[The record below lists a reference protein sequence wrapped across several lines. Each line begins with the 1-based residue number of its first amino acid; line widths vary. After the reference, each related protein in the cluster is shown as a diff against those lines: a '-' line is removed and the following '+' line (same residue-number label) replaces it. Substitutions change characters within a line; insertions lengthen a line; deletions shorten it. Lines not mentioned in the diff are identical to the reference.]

1 MENEKNNKV
10 GAGILTVAIIQFVLS
25 GFGILFLGLGLLFK
39 DAINAQLKS
48 MGNETIPDGGQISI
62 IISFIFTV
70 LSIVGLI
77 LILRKKA
84 IGIYLYFAVEVLE
97 RIFGAITQDVNI
109 IGLIVGLILP
119 VLMAI
124 FVYKKRALYGFEN
137 NLAE

>member
-48 MGNETIPDGGQISI
+48 MGNDPIPDGGQISI
-62 IISFIFTV
+62 IISFIFMV
-70 LSIVGLI
+70 LAIIGLI

-84 IGIYLYFAVEVLE
+84 IGIYLYFAVQVLDK
-97 RIFGAITQDVNI
+97 IFGAITQGVNI

>member
-48 MGNETIPDGGQISI
+48 MGNHPIPDGGQISI
-62 IISFIFTV
+62 IISFIFMV
-70 LSIVGLI
+70 LAIIGLI

-84 IGIYLYFAVEVLE
+84 IGIYLYFAVQVLDK
-97 RIFGAITQDVNI
+97 IFGAITQGVNI

>member
-1 MENEKNNKV
+1 MDNEKNNKV

-62 IISFIFTV
+62 IISFIFMV

-84 IGIYLYFAVEVLE
+84 IGIYLYFAAEVLQ
-97 RIFGAITQDVNI
+97 RIFGAITQGVNI